1 MGFGSMR
8 LTVRRDRE
16 LAVRVLRRAVELG
29 VDHIDTAA
37 FYFSPGGIL
46 DGEAGEVRYAA
57 ELIRDGL
64 QPYPEGLFIAT
75 KVGPDRLPDGSWG
88 EAVTAGRLRR
98 QVEENLRRLGVETL
112 DLVNLRIVRPAEP
125 EEVAERFEALA
136 AMRSEGLIRHLGL
149 SNVRWEHV
157 EAARRIAPVVCV
169 QNAFAVDLRRHLE
182 LLWKCGEQKIAFV
195 PFFTIAGADREGG
208 PVPRAAR
215 EAGSEREARPEQETG
230 TVQGTRPEQ
239 KTGTVRETAP
249 EAATVA
255 EAATVR
261 GTGSEVGPG
270 AEWRIAAARGVTG
283 HQVRL
288 AWTLQ
293 QGAHVLA
300 IPGTGDVAHL
310 EENVAAG
317 ALRLTAEEMA
327 EMDQRR

>member
-1 MGFGSMR
+1 MAVERIDASVAGQWRLGDRVVNRMGFGSMR
-8 LTVRRDRE
+8 LTIRNDRE
-16 LAVRVLRRAVELG
+16 RAVAVLRRAVELG

-64 QPYPEGLFIAT
+64 RPYPEGLLIAT

-88 EAVTAGRLRR
+88 EAVTAGRLRH
-98 QVEENLRRLGVETL
+98 QVEDNLRRLGVETL
-112 DLVNLRIVRPAEP
+112 DLVNLRIVRPVGP
-125 EEVAERFEALA
+125 EEVAERFGALA
-136 AMRSEGLIRHLGL
+136 DMRAEGLIRHLGL

-169 QNAFAVDLRRHLE
+169 QNAFAVDLRRHFD
-182 LLWKCGEQKIAFV
+182 LLRKCGEEGIAFV
-195 PFFTIAGADREGG
+195 PFFTIAGT
-208 PVPRAAR
+208 AR
-215 EAGSEREARPEQETG
+215 EDGP
-230 TVQGTRPEQ
+230 
-239 KTGTVRETAP
+239 AP
-249 EAATVA
+249 KTVA
-255 EAATVR
+255 EDD
-261 GTGSEVGPG
+261 GENGP
-270 AEWRIAAARGVTG
+270 ERRIAAARGATG

-310 EENVAAG
+310 EENIAAG
-317 ALRLTAEEMA
+317 ALQLTAGEMA
-327 EMDQRR
+327 EIDQRR